1 MQVLSSV
8 ILLASCQCK
17 VCITFKDTLSAHVE
31 YKSYI

>member
-1 MQVLSSV
+1 MQVLSSA

-17 VCITFKDTLSAHVE
+17 VCITFKNTLSAHVE